1 MFLRVTTDGLIVYP
15 FELDFLR
22 LENPTI
28 SLPQDLI
35 PHLESFDVYPVM
47 PTIAPEYDPLFN
59 NIQEVIPRKN
69 SEGFYV
75 QEWFVSH
82 KYFPEEEGLIRLQYS
97 KKQKLSHIDNE
108 WADLESVGWDSGQG
122 YYLGITPSDVALLVG
137 VFSLAK
143 EAAALGLEL
152 PHLISMANTPISFS
166 TIQEMT
172 LLLLQYGQARS
183 NMASSFAARRK
194 AVADATTI
202 EELGVI

>member
-1 MFLRVTTDGLIVYP
+1 MLTQ
-15 FELDFLR
+15 
-22 LENPTI
+22 I
-28 SLPQDLI
+28 SLNAIVSGSSYQFTLMAIDENNVSKSI
-35 PHLESFDVYPVM
+35 KM
-47 PTIAPEYDPLFN
+47 PILL
-59 NIQEVIPRKN
+59 
-69 SEGFYV
+69 S
-75 QEWFVSH
+75 S
-82 KYFPEEEGLIRLQYS
+82 EEGVFITNLIS
-97 KKQKLSHIDNE
+97 KTWDYIPDAEPDVLSQAKARKIQAINNE
-108 WADLESVGWDSGQG
+108 WIALEKTGWDSGQG

>member
-1 MFLRVTTDGLIVYP
+1 MLNQVSVSIIVVDNNYSITLNAIDDSNVSRTIKMPVDVSSDEGLFITNLINRAWDYIP
-15 FELDFLR
+15 DAEPDELSQAKAR
-22 LENPTI
+22 KIQAINNEWI
-28 SLPQDLI
+28 SL
-35 PHLESFDVYPVM
+35 EK
-47 PTIAPEYDPLFN
+47 T
-59 NIQEVIPRKN
+59 
-69 SEGFYV
+69 
-75 QEWFVSH
+75 
-82 KYFPEEEGLIRLQYS
+82 
-97 KKQKLSHIDNE
+97 
-108 WADLESVGWDSGQG
+108 GWDSGQG

-166 TIQEMT
+166 TIEEMT

>member
-1 MFLRVTTDGLIVYP
+1 MLNHFSV
-15 FELDFLR
+15 
-22 LENPTI
+22 
-28 SLPQDLI
+28 S
-35 PHLESFDVYPVM
+35 
-47 PTIAPEYDPLFN
+47 
-59 NIQEVIPRKN
+59 NIQAISNDPNDIGNSYQIAIVQSDADGSNKTNVYKIKN
-69 SEGFYV
+69 TEDISTKIDELVFLLLSYAPLANTL
-75 QEWFVSH
+75 ELA
-82 KYFPEEEGLIRLQYS
+82 KY
-97 KKQKLSHIDNE
+97 KKLNEINNE
-108 WADLESVGWDSGQG
+108 WIALEKTGWDSGQG

-194 AVADATTI
+194 AVSDATTI
-202 EELGVI
+202 EQVG

>member
-1 MFLRVTTDGLIVYP
+1 MQYAKINDETVLEFPSYPHTNHPQTSFAEGWQGEIDGVEYVIVEYVPYENTDPNKQVVYD
-15 FELDFLR
+15 ELPQAVDGVWKLNYS
-22 LENPTI
+22 LVNI
-28 SLPQDLI
+28 SLEQAKSNKLQ
-35 PHLESFDVYPVM
+35 
-47 PTIAPEYDPLFN
+47 
-59 NIQEVIPRKN
+59 NIE
-69 SEGFYV
+69 
-75 QEWFVSH
+75 QEW
-82 KYFPEEEGLIRLQYS
+82 R
-97 KKQKLSHIDNE
+97 
-108 WADLESVGWDSGQG
+108 DLEILGWDSGQG

-143 EAAALGLEL
+143 EAAALSLEL

>member
-1 MFLRVTTDGLIVYP
+1 MLNQVSVSIIVVDNNYSIT
-15 FELDFLR
+15 LNAIDDSNVSR
-22 LENPTI
+22 TI
-28 SLPQDLI
+28 KMPV
-35 PHLESFDVYPVM
+35 DVSS
-47 PTIAPEYDPLFN
+47 D
-59 NIQEVIPRKN
+59 
-69 SEGFYV
+69 
-75 QEWFVSH
+75 
-82 KYFPEEEGLIRLQYS
+82 EGLFITNLINRAWDYIS
-97 KKQKLSHIDNE
+97 DAEPNELSQAKARKIQAINNE
-108 WADLESVGWDSGQG
+108 WIALEKTGWDSGQG

>member
-1 MFLRVTTDGLIVYP
+1 MQYAKTNGDTVLEFPSYPQRDHPNTSFGDGWQGEIDGIEYVIVEYVPYENTDPNKQVVYD
-15 FELDFLR
+15 ELPQAVDGVWKLNYS
-22 LENPTI
+22 LVDI
-28 SLPQDLI
+28 SLEQAKSNKLQ
-35 PHLESFDVYPVM
+35 
-47 PTIAPEYDPLFN
+47 
-59 NIQEVIPRKN
+59 NIE
-69 SEGFYV
+69 
-75 QEWFVSH
+75 QEW
-82 KYFPEEEGLIRLQYS
+82 R
-97 KKQKLSHIDNE
+97 
-108 WADLESVGWDSGQG
+108 DLEILGWDSGQG
-122 YYLGITPSDVALLVG
+122 YYLGITASDVALLVG

>member
-1 MFLRVTTDGLIVYP
+1 MLTH
-15 FELDFLR
+15 
-22 LENPTI
+22 I
-28 SLPQDLI
+28 SLNAIVSDDNYQFTLMATDENNVSKNIKMPIDL
-35 PHLESFDVYPVM
+35 
-47 PTIAPEYDPLFN
+47 
-59 NIQEVIPRKN
+59 N
-69 SEGFYV
+69 S
-75 QEWFVSH
+75 
-82 KYFPEEEGLIRLQYS
+82 PEGLLITNLINQAWDYIPDAEPDELSQAKARKLQA
-97 KKQKLSHIDNE
+97 INNE
-108 WADLESVGWDSGQG
+108 WISLEKTGWDSGQG

-194 AVADATTI
+194 AVADAITI

>member
-1 MFLRVTTDGLIVYP
+1 MLTH
-15 FELDFLR
+15 
-22 LENPTI
+22 I
-28 SLPQDLI
+28 SLNAIVSDDNYQFTLMATDENNVSKNIKMPIDL
-35 PHLESFDVYPVM
+35 
-47 PTIAPEYDPLFN
+47 
-59 NIQEVIPRKN
+59 N
-69 SEGFYV
+69 S
-75 QEWFVSH
+75 
-82 KYFPEEEGLIRLQYS
+82 PEGLLITNLINQAWDYIPDAEPDELSQAKARKLQA
-97 KKQKLSHIDNE
+97 INNE
-108 WADLESVGWDSGQG
+108 WISLEKTGWDSGQG

>member
-1 MFLRVTTDGLIVYP
+1 MLNQVSVSIIVVDNNYSIT
-15 FELDFLR
+15 LNAIDDSNVSR
-22 LENPTI
+22 TI
-28 SLPQDLI
+28 KMPV
-35 PHLESFDVYPVM
+35 DVSS
-47 PTIAPEYDPLFN
+47 D
-59 NIQEVIPRKN
+59 
-69 SEGFYV
+69 
-75 QEWFVSH
+75 
-82 KYFPEEEGLIRLQYS
+82 EGLFITNLINQAWDYISDAEPDELSQAKAKKLQA
-97 KKQKLSHIDNE
+97 INNE
-108 WADLESVGWDSGQG
+108 WLALEKTGWDSGQG

-202 EELGVI
+202 EQVGVI